1 MTEAFDEFPIS
12 ILHSSV
18 KYSFEKQHGFMN
30 QVRHTLDLA
39 FEEFDLSDRE
49 KMINFNTRYLEKR
62 IVFSTCFLHAL
73 LTERSYL
80 GYKGFYSKF
89 EITEN
94 ELIALLKLSKKAV
107 EAFLSSQ
114 KGADDKTD
122 ISKSPIFQQLAKQV
136 AQFVYGS
143 KAENQSDLDVI

>member
-1 MTEAFDEFPIS
+1 
-12 ILHSSV
+12 
-18 KYSFEKQHGFMN
+18 MN
-30 QVRHTLDLA
+30 QVRHTLELA

-49 KMINFNTRYLEKR
+49 KLANFATRTLEKR
-62 IVFSTCFLHAL
+62 VVFSTCFLHAL

-94 ELIALLKLSKKAV
+94 ELISLLKLSKKAV
-107 EAFLSSQ
+107 EAYGSQ
-114 KGADDKTD
+114 KGTEDKAD

-136 AQFVYGS
+136 ANFVYGS